1 MPSCHHACM
10 MASMTR
16 TQIQLDDETREA
28 LRKRAFEEKK
38 SVSAVAR
45 ELLREALRATA
56 PRRPKPRYDFSSIIG
71 IIKDDP
77 EPVGRNHDDYIFGD
91 DEP

>member
-1 MPSCHHACM
+1 
-10 MASMTR
+10 MAPMTR

-28 LRKRAFEEKK
+28 LRRRAFEEKK

-45 ELLREALRATA
+45 ELLREALRA
-56 PRRPKPRYDFSSIIG
+56 PPKPKGKPRYDFSSIIG

-77 EPVGRNHDDYIFGD
+77 ENVSENHDDYIFGD
-91 DEP
+91 DDP